1 MNKNIKITLGLFYLI
16 ILITF
21 LYFLFSKFDISRIND
36 FSYYKT
42 IQTNIDEI
50 IGENLYLNLIIFFI
64 FSAIWVI
71 LLGFG
76 SPILILSGIIF
87 GKWIGT
93 FISLISISAG
103 SLCLYILGN
112 YFFSDLIHQIFKK
125 KFSKFIERFQKNEFY
140 YFLAFRAAGGL
151 GIPFGL
157 QNLLPVIFKMRNYN
171 YFLASLIGFIPLFFI
186 WNALGAG
193 IDKFIKESNEFNL
206 LRLGMS
212 KEIYIPLLI
221 FIVLFLFSLFI
232 KKRFFN
238 D

>member
-1 MNKNIKITLGLFYLI
+1 MNKNIKIILGSIYLI

-21 LYFLFSKFDISRIND
+21 LYFLFSKFDVSRIND
-36 FSYYKT
+36 FSYYKS
-42 IQTNIDEI
+42 IQSNLDEI
-50 IGENLYLNLIIFFI
+50 IGKNLYFNLILFFI
-64 FSAIWVI
+64 FSALWVI

-93 FISLISISAG
+93 SISLISISVG
-103 SLCLYILGN
+103 SLCLYIIGN
-112 YFFSDLIHQIFKK
+112 YFFSDLIHQILKN
-125 KFSKFIERFQKNEFY
+125 KFTKFIERFQKNEFY

-157 QNLLPVIFKMRNYN
+157 QNLLPVIFKIKNYN
-171 YFLASLIGFIPLFFI
+171 YFLASLIGFVPHFFI
-186 WNALGAG
+186 WNAVGAG
-193 IDKFIKESNEFNL
+193 INSFIKESDEFNL
-206 LRLGMS
+206 LNLIMS

-221 FIVLFLFSLFI
+221 FIFLFLLSLII
-232 KKRFFN
+232 KKKFFN

>member
-1 MNKNIKITLGLFYLI
+1 MNKNIKITLGSVYLI

-42 IQTNIDEI
+42 IQINIDDV
-50 IGENLYLNLIIFFI
+50 IGKNLLFNLIIFFI
-64 FSAIWVI
+64 FSIIWVV

-87 GKWIGT
+87 GKWVGT
-93 FISLISISAG
+93 CISLISISVG
-103 SLCLYILGN
+103 SLCLYIIGN
-112 YFFSDLIHQIFKK
+112 YFFSDLIHQLLNN
-125 KFSKFIERFQKNEFY
+125 KFAKFIERFQKNEFY

-151 GIPFGL
+151 GIPFFL
-157 QNLLPVIFKMRNYN
+157 QNLLPVIFKIKNYN
-171 YFLASLIGFIPLFFI
+171 YFFATLLGFIPHFFI
-186 WNALGAG
+186 WNAIGAG
-193 IDKFIKESNEFNL
+193 VNKFIKESDEFSFFNL
-206 LRLGMS
+206 ILS

-221 FIVLFLFSLFI
+221 FLILIFLSLII
-232 KKRFFN
+232 KKKFFN